1 MKKPIEE
8 ITNNYYSS
16 NSKSHV
22 PQIIKIIR
30 EKPFGLVEDPA
41 EEIAKR
47 FFKIM
52 ITDKNNDVINCITEK
67 LSIKDEIKELYLK

>member
-22 PQIIKIIR
+22 PQIVKIIR
-30 EKPFGLVEDPA
+30 GKPFGLVEDPT

-52 ITDKNNDVINCITEK
+52 ITNKNNDVINFMTEK

>member
-22 PQIIKIIR
+22 PQIVKIIR
-30 EKPFGLVEDPA
+30 GKPFGLVEDPA

-52 ITDKNNDVINCITEK
+52 ITNKNNDIINFMTEK